1 MKKGEVVQLGRHRL
15 MCGDSTSPSDVATL
29 MEGAAADLLFCD
41 PPYGMGFESRGVLGD
56 NENRDGIV
64 AFAKKWFPLALGHTK
79 TPGNIY
85 CFGTDI
91 GLLDLWNG
99 VFAPLEKEKKL
110 FFRNLLTWDKGN
122 CPGMGSP
129 EMKKF
134 PVADEKLFF
143 FTNAKPTI
151 SEMRTASDFFEEN
164 EPFRAY
170 FAKELEKTGFTMKE
184 LVAMSTSAIS
194 HWKSKSEWTFP
205 AEGTY
210 IKLREAL
217 ARHGIDFAPAYYDQR
232 KAYYDQRKAYYDQ
245 RKAYYNA
252 RLAFFDCSFS
262 LFTNVIKTCRTTPTV
277 RGRHGGHPNCKPY
290 QFLELLLRAAC
301 PKGGIVL
308 DPFAGSG
315 TTLVVAEKIGAT
327 AYLMELSP
335 HWCDVICNAY
345 YNQMGDA
352 AMPKVKKKA
361 TADPIQLSMQL

>member
-1 MKKGEVVQLGRHRL
+1 
-15 MCGDSTSPSDVATL
+15 MCGDSSNPMHFEKL

-56 NENRDGIV
+56 NENREGIV

-79 TPGNIY
+79 TPGSIY

-110 FFRNLLTWDKGN
+110 FLRNLLTWDKGS
-122 CPGMGSP
+122 CPGMCSA

-143 FTNAKPTI
+143 FTNAKPTT
-151 SEMRTASDFFEEN
+151 SEMRTASDFFEAD

-184 LVAMSTSAIS
+184 LVAMSTSSIS
-194 HWKSKSEWTFP
+194 HWKSKSEWGFP

-217 ARHGIDFAPAYYDQR
+217 AQRGIDFAPAYYDQR
-232 KAYYDQRKAYYDQ
+232 KAYYDTRRAFFG
-245 RKAYYNA
+245 R
-252 RLAFFDCSFS
+252 AFFDCSFS
-262 LFTNVIKTCRTTPTV
+262 AFTNVLKIGRVQPSV

-290 QFLELLLRAAC
+290 QLLELLLRAAC

-315 TTLVVAEKIGAT
+315 TTLLVAEKLGMTCYA
-327 AYLMELSP
+327 MEKSVR
-335 HWCDVICNAY
+335 WCDVIVNAY
-345 YNQMGDA
+345 KNRNTVSFNQ
-352 AMPKVKKKA
+352 KKRVTRKGKQEFLQ
-361 TADPIQLSMQL
+361 ISMDI

>member
-1 MKKGEVVQLGRHRL
+1 MKEGDLVVLGQHRL
-15 MCGDSTSPSDVATL
+15 MCGDSSNPMHFEKL

-56 NENRDGIV
+56 NKNRDEIV
-64 AFAKKWFPLALGHTK
+64 AFAKKWFPLALEHTK
-79 TPGNIY
+79 IPGNIY

-110 FFRNLLTWDKGN
+110 FFRNLLTWDKEN
-122 CPGMGSP
+122 CPGMCSP

-143 FTNAKPTI
+143 FTTAKPTI
-151 SEMRTASDFFEEN
+151 SMMRTASDFFEEN

-194 HWKSKSEWTFP
+194 HWKSKSEWGFP

-232 KAYYDQRKAYYDQ
+232 KAYYDQRKDSAAAS
-245 RKAYYNA
+245 R
-252 RLAFFDCSFS
+252 AFFDCSFS
-262 LFTNVIKTCRTTPTV
+262 AFTNVLKIGRVQPSV

-290 QFLELLLRAAC
+290 QLLELLLRVAC

-315 TTLVVAEKIGAT
+315 TTLLVAEKLGMTCYA
-327 AYLMELSP
+327 MEKSER
-335 HWCDVICNAY
+335 WCDVIVNAY
-345 YNQMGDA
+345 KNRNTVSFNQ
-352 AMPKVKKKA
+352 KKRVNRKGKQEFLQ
-361 TADPIQLSMQL
+361 ISMDI